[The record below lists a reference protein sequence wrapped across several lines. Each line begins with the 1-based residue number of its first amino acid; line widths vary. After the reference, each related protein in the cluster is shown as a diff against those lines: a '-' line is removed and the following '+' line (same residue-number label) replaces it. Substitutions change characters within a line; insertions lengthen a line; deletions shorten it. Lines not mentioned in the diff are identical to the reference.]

1 MAKSPK
7 TVRKKLS
14 KTVRKALA
22 RAKKAELVTM
32 DVKSMQRT
40 LPELVYRSVE
50 RAPPVAQLFIL
61 PDSSSFTKRILRRL
75 REVVRRSVKM
85 NLSGENDE
93 EENPYAPLSPRYKR
107 WKEKHF
113 PNKPILQLTG
123 NTLKKF
129 RMFASIQRKENIKTN
144 RAILVINFDTK
155 IPFYM
160 RFHALG
166 GQKIPKRDWRKM
178 HKWVKDEINKILGIK

>member
-1 MAKSPK
+1 MAKLSRKVRRAIARTKK
-7 TVRKKLS
+7 T
-14 KTVRKALA
+14 
-22 RAKKAELVTM
+22 ELVMM
-32 DVKSMQRT
+32 DVKNMQRT
-40 LPELVYRSVE
+40 LPELVYSAVE
-50 RAPPVAQLFIL
+50 KAPPIAQLFIL
-61 PDSSSFTKRILRRL
+61 PESSSFSKRILRRL
-75 REVVRRSVKM
+75 REVVRKSVKM
-85 NLSGENDE
+85 NLSGES
-93 EENPYAPLSPRYKR
+93 ENPYTQLSPRYKR
-107 WKEKHF
+107 WKDRHF

-129 RMFASIQRKENIKTN
+129 RIFASIRRKENIKTN
-144 RAILVINFDTK
+144 RAILVLNFDAR

>member
-1 MAKSPK
+1 MAKVSGA
-7 TVRKKLS
+7 VR
-14 KTVRKALA
+14 RAIA
-22 RAKKAELVTM
+22 RAKKAELVM
-32 DVKSMQRT
+32 LNVKKIQRT

-50 RAPPVAQLFIL
+50 RAPTIAQLFVL
-61 PDSSSFTKRILRRL
+61 PESSSFAKRILRKI

-85 NLSGENDE
+85 NLSGES
-93 EENPYAPLSPRYKR
+93 ENPYTPLSPRYKR

-129 RMFASIQRKENIKTN
+129 RIIASIQRKESVKTN
-144 RAILVINFDTK
+144 RAILVLNFDAK
-155 IPFYM
+155 VPFYM

-178 HKWVKDEINKILGIK
+178 HKWVKTEINKILGVK